1 MKTDEQKTPGGA
13 MSAPRKSEHSAISWI
28 KKIMADKGI
37 DQPQLD
43 ELTTQYG
50 ARIAQTTASLY
61 LSGKRPIQSLGPDR
75 LEALRK
81 ALGVSPDEFVRGTQL
96 SLIVPTS
103 VQDLTS
109 PKVLQDGMFP
119 GTKQIGGQIMSV
131 QGVAHG
137 SIASSQSHTDLQI
150 KSDFVPDR
158 HITEDLRLY
167 EYHGDDIYGP
177 EDESLQDGNLIH
189 VHTNDQTVVAGEI
202 YVFEAN
208 GVILVKRARV
218 SLGVMCLMSENPDE
232 EFRVTEVKII
242 GRVDG
247 GQPPYKQFRRKS

>member
-1 MKTDEQKTPGGA
+1 MKSEEQKTPGGA
-13 MSAPRKSEHSAISWI
+13 ESAPNKPEQNAISWI
-28 KKIMADKGI
+28 KKVMADKGI

-61 LSGKRPIQSLGPDR
+61 LSGKRSIQSLGPDR

-81 ALGVSPDEFVRGTQL
+81 ALGVSPEEFARGTQL

-103 VQDLTS
+103 VQDLTQ
-109 PKVLQDGMFP
+109 PKVLQDGMFSE
-119 GTKQIGGQIMSV
+119 TKQIGGQIMSV

-137 SIASSQSHTDLQI
+137 SIASSQTHTDLRI
-150 KSDFVPDR
+150 ESDFVPDR
-158 HITEDLRLY
+158 HITDDLKLY

-177 EDESLQDGNLIH
+177 DDESLQDGNLIH
-189 VHTNDQTVVAGEI
+189 VHTKDQAVEAGEI

-208 GVILVKRARV
+208 GVTLVKRARV

-232 EFRVTEVKII
+232 EFRASEVTII